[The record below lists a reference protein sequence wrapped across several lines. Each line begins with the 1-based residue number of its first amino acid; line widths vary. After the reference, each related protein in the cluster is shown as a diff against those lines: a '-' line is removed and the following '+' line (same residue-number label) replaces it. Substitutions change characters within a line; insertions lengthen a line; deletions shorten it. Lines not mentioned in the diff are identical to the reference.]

1 MSRRIKRI
9 ISIVIVLAL
18 TGGIWWHADTM
29 ARRTDFA
36 IKHTDEAVTGK
47 AVIEPDG
54 AAYSELDDEFN
65 SKETDIARLVNQ
77 SGMTSDSEFMD
88 SVAKLFTDLYGFL
101 KDIAVQGGEVRD
113 IDTAEARFIKIFNGL
128 FSLDE
133 ELYEKNPKLMGELTN
148 KGFVTAA
155 ISIIW
160 DIVTDFDRNRVDSQ
174 TMTQGVTRL
183 EDIPYIDDGTNEH
196 MLDVFYPDDTEG
208 KLPVIIDIHGGGLM
222 MGDKDSNR
230 VYCSAL
236 ADRGYT
242 VIALNYR
249 LSPDVLYPSMV
260 QDIMAAFKWVAQNGE
275 NYHCDLDNVF
285 VTGDSAGGQLAYYV
299 PLVNT
304 SEELMQLYDVEPTGL
319 NVRALGLVSGMYDMK
334 NGFNGPLISCFLGF
348 EYKNSPYY
356 DFLQPEEV
364 LPLGELPPAYIVTC
378 QRDFLH
384 ASGVYFDGVLTEA
397 GLEHQ
402 FRDWGLSVNKSSG
415 HITSVAYP
423 ELEESKDTIDEMLA
437 FFEAHMSQGLNN
449 EE

>member
-1 MSRRIKRI
+1 MSYLAKKI
-9 ISIVIVLAL
+9 ISIVIILAL
-18 TGGIWWHADTM
+18 TGGIWWHTDTM

-36 IKHTDEAVTGK
+36 IKHTEEAVTGK
-47 AVIEPDG
+47 AQLPENGEPED
-54 AAYSELDDEFN
+54 ELENEFN
-65 SKETDIARLVNQ
+65 SKESDISRLVNQ

-113 IDTAEARFIKIFNGL
+113 IDSAEARFIKIFNGL

-148 KGFVTAA
+148 RGFVTAA

-160 DIVTDFDRNRVDSQ
+160 DIVTDFDTKRVNAQ
-174 TMTQGVTRL
+174 TMTAGVTRL
-183 EDIPYIDDGTNEH
+183 EDISYIDDGTDEH
-196 MLDVFYPDDTEG
+196 KLDIFYPDSAEG

-230 VYCSAL
+230 VYCSVL

-260 QDIMAAFKWVAQNGE
+260 QDVMAAFKWIAENGE
-275 NYHCDLDNVF
+275 NYHCDLDKVF

-304 SEELMQLYDVEPTGL
+304 SEKLMKLYDVEPSGL
-319 NVRALGLVSGMYDMK
+319 QVDALGLVSGMYDMK

-356 DFLQPEEV
+356 DYLQPEEV

-397 GLEHQ
+397 GIEHQ
-402 FRDWGLSVNKSSG
+402 FRDWGLSVNRSSG

-423 ELEESKDTIDEMLA
+423 ELEESQATINEMLA
-437 FFEAHMSQGLNN
+437 FFEAHTSGRVNDEQ
-449 EE
+449 